1 MVASGLGTGTGTV
14 GLLLTGPVKAALD
27 RQSLSEAKCFHFS
40 LGWTPGAV
48 ILGCHGQACV
58 SGAFSASLFSEI
70 FSGSSLRAI

>member
-48 ILGCHGQACV
+48 ITRKAPRVLGLVLNALPRTCC
-58 SGAFSASLFSEI
+58 
-70 FSGSSLRAI
+70 

>member
-48 ILGCHGQACV
+48 ILGCHGQIV
-58 SGAFSASLFSEI
+58 FQERFLLHSVGL
-70 FSGSSLRAI
+70 L